1 MKRRYS
7 RRPAFKR
14 NFRRR
19 TARRRLRKRLN
30 RPYRVHYFRFR
41 TTTPKPGG
49 TTPAQISFSD
59 NPNGIPD
66 FTSIQS
72 LYRLYRVNGI
82 RIQYEPAFNMNDMIP
97 VDQGETLRRWYI
109 IKQDDFLSD
118 PSFPFTPANFLNH
131 ESMRSKP
138 IHTAW
143 STYFRMSKIMPTN
156 AVSMNMA
163 NLSKGPWFST
173 NTPVDT
179 QRIQLCMSGAP
190 LNVGTVFLGNFVLT
204 YYLAAKFRR

>member
-1 MKRRYS
+1 MRRRYT

-30 RPYRVHYFRFR
+30 RPYRIHYFRFR
-41 TTTPKPGG
+41 TTVAKPGG
-49 TTPAQISFSD
+49 TTGNVISFSD
-59 NPNGIPD
+59 NPNGISD
-66 FTSIQS
+66 FVSIQS

-97 VDQGETLRRWYI
+97 VDQGEALRRWYLV
-109 IKQDDFLSD
+109 KQDDFLSD
-118 PSFPFTPANFLNH
+118 ILFPMNPENMLNH

-143 STYFRMSKIMPTN
+143 STYFRMSKILPTN
-156 AVSMNMA
+156 VSTMNMA
-163 NLSKGPWFST
+163 NLTKGPWFST

-179 QRIQLCMSGAP
+179 QRIQCVMSGP
-190 LNVGTVFLGNFVLT
+190 PVNIGTLLMGNFVLT
-204 YYLAAKFRR
+204 YYIAAKLRR